1 MKAWEKELYNYQLTP
16 APPKMPPQE
25 YIEKYLAEKDEK
37 YFSWYLHYNEKYIN
51 EKVKG
56 YVQEY
61 AMQGH
66 FMDMKSAYI
75 FGLLQAFQNYDPEK
89 GASFNSFQAYYTKNA
104 IDDYI
109 RTMRTGYTIPSGDEY
124 ALLRKAM
131 ALYAKYGYKSD
142 DATINKIALE
152 IGRKL
157 KTTKQMI
164 VGGVR
169 NMMFTEFYRQYADE
183 DGEKGAEDVT
193 VDSTTEPSQMFY
205 HERRLKILYEAFDDL
220 EYRER
225 SIVAEHLGF
234 CENCWSPYYIEIING
249 RKVKRKFEKIAFI
262 DLAGE
267 HGVVPSSADRIYREA
282 IDKLRKALQND
293 KWL

>member
-109 RTMRTGYTIPSGDEY
+109 RTMRTGYTIPSGDEH

-205 HERRLKILYEAFDDL
+205 HKRRLKILYEAFDDL

-282 IDKLRKALQND
+282 IDKLRKALEND

>member
-1 MKAWEKELYNYQLTP
+1 
-16 APPKMPPQE
+16 
-25 YIEKYLAEKDEK
+25 
-37 YFSWYLHYNEKYIN
+37 
-51 EKVKG
+51 
-56 YVQEY
+56 
-61 AMQGH
+61 
-66 FMDMKSAYI
+66 MDMKSAYI
-75 FGLLQAFQNYDPEK
+75 FGLLQALQNYDPEK
-89 GASFNSFQAYYTKNA
+89 GASFSTFQAYYTKEA

-152 IGRKL
+152 IGRKP
-157 KTTKQMI
+157 KTAMQMI
-164 VGGVR
+164 SGGVR

-183 DGEKGAEDVT
+183 DGEASAEDVT
-193 VDSTTEPSQMFY
+193 VDATTEPFRVFY
-205 HERRLKILYEAFDDL
+205 HERRLKILCEAFDNL

-225 SIVAEHLGF
+225 AIVAEHLGF
-234 CENCWSPYYIEIING
+234 CENCWSTRYVDIING
-249 RKVKRKFEKIAFI
+249 RKVKRKFEKTAFI

-267 HGVVPSSADRIYREA
+267 HGIVPSSADRIFRGA
-282 IDKLRKALQND
+282 IDKLRKAPEDD

>member
-1 MKAWEKELYNYQLTP
+1 MKEWEKELYDYQLTP
-16 APPKMPPQE
+16 APPKMPSQKF
-25 YIEKYLAEKDEK
+25 IEHYLAEKDEK
-37 YFSWYLHYNEKYIN
+37 YFSWYLHHNEKYIN
-51 EKVKG
+51 QKVKG

-75 FGLLQAFQNYDPEK
+75 FGLLQALQNYDPEK
-89 GASFNSFQAYYTKNA
+89 GTSFNAFQTYYTKEA
-104 IDDYI
+104 VDDYI
-109 RTMRTGYTIPSGDEY
+109 RTMRTGYTVPSSDEY

-142 DATINKIALE
+142 DTTINKIALE
-152 IGRKL
+152 IGRTY

-164 VGGVR
+164 TGGVR

-183 DGEKGAEDVT
+183 DGEEGAEDVT
-193 VDSTTEPSQMFY
+193 VDTTTEPSRMCY
-205 HERRLKILYEAFDDL
+205 HERRLKILCEAFDNL

-225 SIVAEHLGF
+225 AIVAEHLGF
-234 CENCWSPYYIEIING
+234 CENCWSTHYIEIANG
-249 RKVKRKFEKIAFI
+249 KKVMQKFKGVAFI

-267 HGVVPSSADRIYREA
+267 HGVVPSSVDRIYRGA
-282 IDKLRKALQND
+282 IDKLRKALEED

>member
-169 NMMFTEFYRQYADE
+169 NMMFTEFYRQYADV

-205 HERRLKILYEAFDDL
+205 HEQRLKILYEAFDDL

-234 CENCWSPYYIEIING
+234 CENCWSPYYIEIMNG
-249 RKVKRKFEKIAFI
+249 RKVKSKFEKIAFI

-282 IDKLRKALQND
+282 IDKLRKALEND

>member
-109 RTMRTGYTIPSGDEY
+109 RTMRTGYTISSGDEY

-164 VGGVR
+164 VGGVQ

-282 IDKLRKALQND
+282 IDKLRKALEND

>member
-1 MKAWEKELYNYQLTP
+1 MKEWEKELYSYQLKP

-75 FGLLQAFQNYDPEK
+75 FGLLQALHNYDPEK
-89 GASFNSFQAYYTKNA
+89 GASFNSFQAYYTKEA

-131 ALYAKYGYKSD
+131 ALYAKYEYKSD
-142 DATINKIALE
+142 DVTISKIALE
-152 IGRKL
+152 IGRKP
-157 KTTKQMI
+157 KTAREIIT
-164 VGGVR
+164 GGVR
-169 NMMFTEFYRQYADE
+169 NMMFAEFYRQYADE
-183 DGEKGAEDVT
+183 DGEESAEDVT
-193 VDSTTEPSQMFY
+193 VDTTTEPSRMFY
-205 HERRLKILYEAFDDL
+205 HERRLKILCEAFDNL

-225 SIVAEHLGF
+225 AIVAEHLGF
-234 CENCWSPYYIEIING
+234 CENCWSTRYVEIING
-249 RKVKRKFEKIAFI
+249 KKVKREFKEIAYI

-267 HGVVPSSADRIYREA
+267 HGIVPSSADRIYRGA
-282 IDKLRKALQND
+282 IDKLRKALKED

>member
-37 YFSWYLHYNEKYIN
+37 YFSRYLHYNEKYIN
-51 EKVKG
+51 EKVEG

-61 AMQGH
+61 AMQGR

-282 IDKLRKALQND
+282 IDKLRKALEND

>member
-1 MKAWEKELYNYQLTP
+1 MKAWEKELFNYQLTP
-16 APPKMPPQE
+16 APPKMPSQE
-25 YIEKYLAEKDEK
+25 YIEKYFTENDEK
-37 YFSWYLHYNEKYIN
+37 YFSWYLHYNEKYFN

-75 FGLLQAFQNYDPEK
+75 FGLLQALQNYDSEK
-89 GASFNSFQAYYTKNA
+89 GASFNSFQAYYTKEA

-109 RTMRTGYTIPSGDEY
+109 RTMRTGYTMPSGGEY

-131 ALYAKYGYKSD
+131 ALYAKYEYKSD
-142 DATINKIALE
+142 DATISKIALE
-152 IGRKL
+152 IGRKP

-164 VGGVR
+164 AGGVR
-169 NMMFTEFYRQYADE
+169 NMMFTEFFRQYADE
-183 DGEKGAEDVT
+183 NGEESAEDVT
-193 VDSTTEPSQMFY
+193 VDSTTEPSRMFY
-205 HERRLKILYEAFDDL
+205 HERRLKILCEAFDDL

-225 SIVAEHLGF
+225 AIVAEHLGF
-234 CENCWSPYYIEIING
+234 CENCWSPYYVDTVKG
-249 RKVKRKFEKIAFI
+249 RKVKREFEETAFI
-262 DLAGE
+262 DLAGK
-267 HGVVPSSADRIYREA
+267 HGVVPSSADRIYRGA
-282 IDKLRKALQND
+282 IGKLRKALEED